1 MPVAQA
7 QERGQVRPQS
17 LATRRCPLHGKDA
30 GEHYDID
37 AIMAHGTYVMWRY
50 TLVEV
55 SHVHLNYDEVHRAY
69 IDAYSLGRRLN
80 TLNGL
85 NY

>member
-1 MPVAQA
+1 
-7 QERGQVRPQS
+7 
-17 LATRRCPLHGKDA
+17 
-30 GEHYDID
+30 
-37 AIMAHGTYVMWRY
+37 MAHGTHVMWRY

-85 NY
+85 NS